1 MRERHLAR
9 TEAVDADTALHVLK
23 TLVHLSF
30 HVLGRD
36 DDLDFALQ
44 PFSERFD
51 NLHVQTF
58 ISSWRCSNR
67 PAGYGEHPAGPFAGS
82 GFTEF
87 GGLLASKMALYNA
100 HCTRK
105 PLVST
110 FGGSGAGR
118 ET

>member
-1 MRERHLAR
+1 MREGHLAR
-9 TEAVDADTALHVLK
+9 TEAVDADTALGVFK

-87 GGLLASKMALYNA
+87 GGLLASKMALSTAPRANYA
-100 HCTRK
+100 RK
-105 PLVST
+105 ERCRTL
-110 FGGSGAGR
+110 
-118 ET
+118 